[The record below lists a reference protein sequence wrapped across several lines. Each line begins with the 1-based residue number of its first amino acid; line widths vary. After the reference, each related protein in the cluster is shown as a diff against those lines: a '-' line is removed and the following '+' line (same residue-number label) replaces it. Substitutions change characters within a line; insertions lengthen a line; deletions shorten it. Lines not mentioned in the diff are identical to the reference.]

1 MLVAGALNMA
11 LYFTRLLHTQT
22 GMNPDHTLSMDVS
35 LSPLRYAGDEH
46 RWQFFDRLL
55 DRLKG
60 VPGVT
65 AVAAS
70 SVQPFTGGGQSSDF
84 EYEGQPAGSSVQ
96 LPFADNYFVTAGF
109 FEAVQTP
116 ILQGRS
122 FNQHDQAA
130 APKVVIINRTM
141 AETLWPGQAAVG
153 KRLKINGD
161 WHQVIGMTGDVRAA
175 GISQPAGF
183 QIYLSAAQHPVSDM
197 TLLMR
202 TTAEPLSLAEAAKQ
216 AVYAIDPEQA
226 VSNVAPLDQLA
237 SQSIAGERVSAALTG
252 SLGALALLLA
262 CVGVYGVMAYS
273 VSRRE
278 REFGIRLAMGAT
290 PSDILVLLLRHSSYL
305 VLIGITAGAILTIPL
320 SRWVRA
326 LLVGPHGFSAPIVAA
341 AGLLLAAVAL
351 CAAYLPARR
360 AASTQPMQ
368 ALRME

>member
-1 MLVAGALNMA
+1 
-11 LYFTRLLHTQT
+11 
-22 GMNPDHTLSMDVS
+22 
-35 LSPLRYAGDEH
+35 
-46 RWQFFDRLL
+46 
-55 DRLKG
+55 
-60 VPGVT
+60 
-65 AVAAS
+65 
-70 SVQPFTGGGQSSDF
+70 
-84 EYEGQPAGSSVQ
+84 
-96 LPFADNYFVTAGF
+96 
-109 FEAVQTP
+109 
-116 ILQGRS
+116 
-122 FNQHDQAA
+122 
-130 APKVVIINRTM
+130 
-141 AETLWPGQAAVG
+141 
-153 KRLKINGD
+153 
-161 WHQVIGMTGDVRAA
+161 MTGDVRAA

-305 VLIGITAGAILTIPL
+305 VLMGITAGAILTIPL